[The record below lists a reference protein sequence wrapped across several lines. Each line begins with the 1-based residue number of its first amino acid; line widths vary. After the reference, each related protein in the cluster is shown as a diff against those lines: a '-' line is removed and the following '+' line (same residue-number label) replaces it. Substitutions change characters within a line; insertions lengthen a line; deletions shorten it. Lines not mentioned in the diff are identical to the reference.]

1 MAFLQTLQWKN
12 VYKEAWGY
20 IKKKKA
26 CIKKIVELHKSK
38 TTLAMKIE
46 LLILENNYKSGKY
59 VHEYIIYP
67 NLLLMIN
74 D

>member
-1 MAFLQTLQWKN
+1 MFPKRPGGIFFKN
-12 VYKEAWGY
+12 
-20 IKKKKA
+20 A

-38 TTLAMKIE
+38 TTLAMKIK
-46 LLILENNYKSGKY
+46 LLIILENNYKSGKY